1 MPIETLQFSENIPSS
16 IKTKLKGID
25 NASVSARANLNK
37 LKTLLKNSW
46 NTDPFKKAEDSI
58 KNLSNEILKSFEVV
72 INRTKVLKNPNENF
86 NTLTTKTKNTGIA
99 QHQSTA
105 KNTDN
110 TLITP
115 DEQLLLSSLNPIN
128 DKLSEFNKKQSEL
141 AGIYQKAAI
150 SQNEYNDYM
159 TLLNQQYDESI
170 DPLGNYNKELERTWE
185 LMKLSS
191 QERAIE
197 NEFNRITLDLM
208 NKGLILNQQ
217 QNAELRKTIELNQ
230 EYLRILAIK
239 DGLEN
244 NSKKQKQQD
253 FGDLVNALSLSELD
267 DNEIINV
274 LNTDSRSPFTGM
286 FENSWSLLSLQIEQ
300 YQSMYDQINVL
311 TEKFNLDQSVAASLR
326 AQVWAKQNDVILSQ
340 ADKFF
345 GDVAKLQS
353 SNNATMAKV
362 GKAAAIAQAIVNT
375 YQSANAAYASM
386 AGIPY
391 IGPALGAAAA
401 AAAITSGM
409 ANVAAIRS
417 QSTGFMKGGYTG
429 NLARTQVA
437 GLVHGQEFVMNASAT
452 QRIGVNNLE
461 ALQRGDMSSIQ
472 VPQITNQSSTSEK
485 AESSLQTIAPIINIA
500 LVNDNDSA
508 QQWLSTQEGVK
519 RIMQINRENGD
530 ELATIVKAC

>member
-1 MPIETLQFSENIPSS
+1 MPIETLQLSENIPSS

>member
-1 MPIETLQFSENIPSS
+1 MAIETLQFSENIPSS

-25 NASVSARANLNK
+25 SASVSARINLNK

-72 INRTKVLKNPNENF
+72 INRTKILKNPNENF

-128 DKLSEFNKKQSEL
+128 DKLTEFNKKQSEL

-345 GDVAKLQS
+345 GNVAKLQS

-485 AESSLQTIAPIINIA
+485 TESSLQTIAPIINIA

>member
-25 NASVSARANLNK
+25 SASVSARINLNK

-72 INRTKVLKNPNENF
+72 INRTKILKNPNENF

-99 QHQSTA
+99 QHQSTT
-105 KNTDN
+105 KNTDD

-128 DKLSEFNKKQSEL
+128 DKLTEFNKKQSEL

-217 QNAELRKTIELNQ
+217 QNAELRKKIELNQ
-230 EYLRILAIK
+230 EYLRILTIK

-345 GDVAKLQS
+345 GNVAKLQS

-461 ALQRGDMSSIQ
+461 ALQRGDMSGIQ

>member
-1 MPIETLQFSENIPSS
+1 MPIETIQFSENIPTS
-16 IKTKLKGID
+16 IKTKLKSID
-25 NASVSARANLNK
+25 SASVSARVNLNK

-128 DKLSEFNKKQSEL
+128 DKLTEFNKKQSEL

-345 GDVAKLQS
+345 GNVAKLQS

>member
-1 MPIETLQFSENIPSS
+1 MPIETIQFSENIPTS
-16 IKTKLKGID
+16 IKTKLKSID
-25 NASVSARANLNK
+25 SASVSARVNLNK

-72 INRTKVLKNPNENF
+72 INRTKILKNPNENF

-99 QHQSTA
+99 QHQSTT

-128 DKLSEFNKKQSEL
+128 DKLTEFNKKQSEL

-159 TLLNQQYDESI
+159 TLLNQQYNESI

-217 QNAELRKTIELNQ
+217 QNAELRKKIELNQ
-230 EYLRILAIK
+230 EYLRILTIK

-345 GDVAKLQS
+345 GNVAKLQS

>member
-25 NASVSARANLNK
+25 SASVSARINLNK

-72 INRTKVLKNPNENF
+72 INRTKILKNPNENF

-311 TEKFNLDQSVAASLR
+311 TEKFNLDQSIAASLR

-345 GDVAKLQS
+345 GNVAKLQS

-472 VPQITNQSSTSEK
+472 VPQITNQTSTSEK

>member
-1 MPIETLQFSENIPSS
+1 MPIGTIQFSENIPTS

-25 NASVSARANLNK
+25 SASVSARVNLDK

-46 NTDPFKKAEDSI
+46 STDPLKKVKDTI
-58 KNLSNEILKSFEVV
+58 KNLNSELLESFEVV
-72 INRTKVLKNPNENF
+72 INRTKVLKIPNGHL
-86 NTLTTKTKNTGIA
+86 NTLTTEIKSKAIN
-99 QHQSTA
+99 QNQSEIVNGNSA
-105 KNTDN
+105 SK
-110 TLITP
+110 IP
-115 DEQLLLSSLNPIN
+115 DQQSLLNSLNPQIT
-128 DKLSEFNKKQSEL
+128 EFTKKQAEL
-141 AGIYQKAAI
+141 TNSYQNSTI
-150 SQNEYNDYM
+150 TQNEYKDNM
-159 TLLNQQYDESI
+159 SLLNQQYDESL
-170 DPLGNYNKELERTWE
+170 DPLGNYNKELERTRE
-185 LMKLSS
+185 LLKLSS

-230 EYLRILAIK
+230 EYLRILTIK
-239 DGLEN
+239 DGLES
-244 NSKKQKQQD
+244 NSKIQKQQD
-253 FGDLVNALSLSELD
+253 FSDLVNALSVSELD

-353 SNNATMAKV
+353 SSNATMAKV

-472 VPQITNQSSTSEK
+472 VPHVVNQTSTSDK
-485 AESSLQTIAPIINIA
+485 QESSAQTIAPIINIA
-500 LVNDNDSA
+500 LVGDNDSA
-508 QQWLSTQEGVK
+508 QRWLSTQEGVK

>member
-1 MPIETLQFSENIPSS
+1 MAIETLQFSENIPSS

-25 NASVSARANLNK
+25 SASVSARINLNK

-72 INRTKVLKNPNENF
+72 INRTKILKNPNENF

-128 DKLSEFNKKQSEL
+128 DKLTEFNKKQSEL

-150 SQNEYNDYM
+150 SQNEYSDYM

-345 GDVAKLQS
+345 GNVAKLQS

>member
-1 MPIETLQFSENIPSS
+1 MAIETLQFSENIPSS

-25 NASVSARANLNK
+25 SASVSARINLNK

-185 LMKLSS
+185 LIKLSS

-345 GDVAKLQS
+345 GNVAKLQS

>member
-1 MPIETLQFSENIPSS
+1 MAIETLQFSENIPSS

-25 NASVSARANLNK
+25 SASVSARINLNK

-72 INRTKVLKNPNENF
+72 INRTKILKNPNENF

-128 DKLSEFNKKQSEL
+128 DKLTEFNKKQSEL

-437 GLVHGQEFVMNASAT
+437 GIVHGQEFVMNASAT
-452 QRIGVNNLE
+452 QRIGVDNLE

>member
-1 MPIETLQFSENIPSS
+1 MPIETIQFSENIPTS
-16 IKTKLKGID
+16 IKTKLKSID
-25 NASVSARANLNK
+25 SASVSARVNLNK

-72 INRTKVLKNPNENF
+72 INRTKILKNPNENF

-128 DKLSEFNKKQSEL
+128 DKLTEFNKKQSEL

-345 GDVAKLQS
+345 GNVAKLQS

-500 LVNDNDSA
+500 LVSDNDSA
-508 QQWLSTQEGVK
+508 QRWLSTQEGVK

>member
-25 NASVSARANLNK
+25 SASVSARVNLNK

-72 INRTKVLKNPNENF
+72 INRTKILKNPNENF

-105 KNTDN
+105 KNADN

-128 DKLSEFNKKQSEL
+128 DKLTEFNKKQSEL

-217 QNAELRKTIELNQ
+217 QNAELRKKIELNQ
-230 EYLRILAIK
+230 EYLRILTIK

-345 GDVAKLQS
+345 GNVAKLQS

-461 ALQRGDMSSIQ
+461 ALQRGDMSGIQ

>member
-1 MPIETLQFSENIPSS
+1 MAIETLQFSENIPSS

-25 NASVSARANLNK
+25 SASVSARINLNK

-72 INRTKVLKNPNENF
+72 INRTKILKNPNENF

-99 QHQSTA
+99 QHQSTT
-105 KNTDN
+105 KNTDD

-128 DKLSEFNKKQSEL
+128 DKLTEFNKKQSEL

-345 GDVAKLQS
+345 GNVAKLQS
-353 SNNATMAKV
+353 SSNATMAKV

-500 LVNDNDSA
+500 LVSDNDSA
-508 QQWLSTQEGVK
+508 QRWLSTQEGVK

>member
-1 MPIETLQFSENIPSS
+1 MPIETIQFSENIPTS

-25 NASVSARANLNK
+25 SASVSARINLNK

-128 DKLSEFNKKQSEL
+128 DKLTEFNKKQSEL

-345 GDVAKLQS
+345 GNVAKLQS

>member
-1 MPIETLQFSENIPSS
+1 MPIETIQFSENIPTS
-16 IKTKLKGID
+16 IKTKLKSID
-25 NASVSARANLNK
+25 SASVSARVNLNK

-72 INRTKVLKNPNENF
+72 INRTKILKNPNENF

-128 DKLSEFNKKQSEL
+128 DKLTEFNKKQSEL

-345 GDVAKLQS
+345 GNVAKLQS

-401 AAAITSGM
+401 ATAITSGM

-461 ALQRGDMSSIQ
+461 ALQRGDMNSIQ

>member
-1 MPIETLQFSENIPSS
+1 MAIETLQFSENIPSS

-25 NASVSARANLNK
+25 SASVSARINLNK

-170 DPLGNYNKELERTWE
+170 DPLGNYNKELGRTWE

-345 GDVAKLQS
+345 GNVAKLQS

>member
-1 MPIETLQFSENIPSS
+1 MAIETLQFSENIPSS

-25 NASVSARANLNK
+25 SASVSARINLNK

-72 INRTKVLKNPNENF
+72 INRTKILKNPNENF

-128 DKLSEFNKKQSEL
+128 DKLTEFNKKQSEL

-150 SQNEYNDYM
+150 SQNEYSDYM
-159 TLLNQQYDESI
+159 TLLNQQYNESI

-345 GDVAKLQS
+345 GNVAKLQS

>member
-1 MPIETLQFSENIPSS
+1 MPIETIQFSENIPSS
-16 IKTKLKGID
+16 IKTKLKSID
-25 NASVSARANLNK
+25 SASVSARINLNK

-72 INRTKVLKNPNENF
+72 INRTKILKNPNENF

-345 GDVAKLQS
+345 GNVAKLQS

-485 AESSLQTIAPIINIA
+485 TESSLQTIAPIINIA

>member
-1 MPIETLQFSENIPSS
+1 MPIETIQFSENIPSS

-25 NASVSARANLNK
+25 SASVSARINLNK

-58 KNLSNEILKSFEVV
+58 KSLSNEILKSFEVV

-128 DKLSEFNKKQSEL
+128 DKLTEFNKKQSEL

-267 DNEIINV
+267 DNEIIKV

-519 RIMQINRENGD
+519 RIMQINRENCD

>member
-1 MPIETLQFSENIPSS
+1 MAIETLQFSENIPSS

-25 NASVSARANLNK
+25 SASVSARINLNK

-72 INRTKVLKNPNENF
+72 INRTKILKNPNENF

-128 DKLSEFNKKQSEL
+128 DKLTEFNKKQSEL

>member
-25 NASVSARANLNK
+25 SASVSARINLNK

-345 GDVAKLQS
+345 GNVAKLQS

-472 VPQITNQSSTSEK
+472 VPQITNQTSTSEK

>member
-1 MPIETLQFSENIPSS
+1 MPIETIQFSENIPTS
-16 IKTKLKGID
+16 IKTKLKSID
-25 NASVSARANLNK
+25 SASVSARVNLNK

-72 INRTKVLKNPNENF
+72 INRTKILKNPNENF

-128 DKLSEFNKKQSEL
+128 DKLTEFNKKQSEL

-345 GDVAKLQS
+345 GNVAKLQS

-472 VPQITNQSSTSEK
+472 VPQISNQSSTSEK

>member
-1 MPIETLQFSENIPSS
+1 MPIETIQFSENIPTS

-25 NASVSARANLNK
+25 SASVSARINLNK

-72 INRTKVLKNPNENF
+72 INRTKVLKNPNENL

-128 DKLSEFNKKQSEL
+128 DKLTEFNKKQSEL

-345 GDVAKLQS
+345 GNVAKLQS

>member
-1 MPIETLQFSENIPSS
+1 MPIETIQFSENIPSS
-16 IKTKLKGID
+16 IKTKLKSID
-25 NASVSARANLNK
+25 SASVSARINLNK

-72 INRTKVLKNPNENF
+72 INRTKILKNPNENF

-110 TLITP
+110 TLMTP

-159 TLLNQQYDESI
+159 TLLNQQYNESI

-345 GDVAKLQS
+345 GNVAKLQS

-429 NLARTQVA
+429 NLARTHVA

>member
-25 NASVSARANLNK
+25 SASVSARINLNK

-128 DKLSEFNKKQSEL
+128 DKLTEFNKKQSEL

-345 GDVAKLQS
+345 GNVAKLQS

-500 LVNDNDSA
+500 LVDDNDSA

>member
-25 NASVSARANLNK
+25 NASVSARINLNK

-128 DKLSEFNKKQSEL
+128 DKLTEFNKKQSEL

-345 GDVAKLQS
+345 GNVAKLQS

>member
-1 MPIETLQFSENIPSS
+1 MPIETIQFSENIPSS
-16 IKTKLKGID
+16 IKTKLKSID
-25 NASVSARANLNK
+25 SASVSARANLNK

-72 INRTKVLKNPNENF
+72 INRTKILKNPNENF

-345 GDVAKLQS
+345 GNVAKLQS

>member
-1 MPIETLQFSENIPSS
+1 MAIETLQFSENIPSS

-25 NASVSARANLNK
+25 SASVSARINLNK

-128 DKLSEFNKKQSEL
+128 DKLTEFNKKQSEL

-345 GDVAKLQS
+345 GNVAKLQS

>member
-1 MPIETLQFSENIPSS
+1 MPIETIQFSENIPSS
-16 IKTKLKGID
+16 IKTKLKNID
-25 NASVSARANLNK
+25 SASVSARANLNK

-72 INRTKVLKNPNENF
+72 INRTKILKNPNENF

-345 GDVAKLQS
+345 GNVAKLQS

-461 ALQRGDMSSIQ
+461 ALQRGDMSGIQ

>member
-25 NASVSARANLNK
+25 SASVSARINLNK

-128 DKLSEFNKKQSEL
+128 DKLTEFNKKQSEL

-159 TLLNQQYDESI
+159 TLLNQQYNESI

-217 QNAELRKTIELNQ
+217 QNAELRKKIELNQ
-230 EYLRILAIK
+230 EYLRILTIK

-345 GDVAKLQS
+345 GNVAKLQS

-500 LVNDNDSA
+500 LVNDNDCA

>member
-1 MPIETLQFSENIPSS
+1 MAIETLQFSENIPSS

-25 NASVSARANLNK
+25 SASVSARINLNK

-345 GDVAKLQS
+345 GNVAKLQS

>member
-1 MPIETLQFSENIPSS
+1 MAIETLQFSENIPSS

-25 NASVSARANLNK
+25 SASVSARINLNK

-72 INRTKVLKNPNENF
+72 INRTKILKNPNENF

-128 DKLSEFNKKQSEL
+128 DKLTEFNKKQSEL

-150 SQNEYNDYM
+150 SQNEYSDYM

-345 GDVAKLQS
+345 GNVAKLQS

-472 VPQITNQSSTSEK
+472 VPQITNQTSTSEK